1 MNDFKKKMGKKIEQF
16 SSKDYLDSYIRNEFL
31 TDDGDAD
38 IYLKISSKDDL
49 IDNRTVNNQIDLR
62 SEIFEFVENKTA
74 LLDNDIKI
82 NLHIIGVKLSENEQI
97 IIKNIFREHYAIEL
111 FKIQKDYKNQKE
123 KVLSLFLIG
132 CISLLSYLLLYLF
145 TDFDFFLEVFGFIFS
160 FALWEG
166 CDAYIYAF
174 SEIKNDREEVCQN
187 LLIDIDFND
196 VEIN

>member
-38 IYLKISSKDDL
+38 IYLKISSKDGL

-160 FALWEG
+160 FALWEAF
-166 CDAYIYAF
+166 DQLIY
-174 SEIKNDREEVCQN
+174 EISDTKFEREAISQN
-187 LLIDIDFND
+187 LLI
-196 VEIN
+196 EIIFD

>member
-16 SSKDYLDSYIRNEFL
+16 SSEDYLDSYIRNEFL

-97 IIKNIFREHYAIEL
+97 MIKNIFREHYAIEL

-123 KVLSLFLIG
+123 KVLNLFLIG

-160 FALWEG
+160 FALWEAF
-166 CDAYIYAF
+166 DQLIY
-174 SEIKNDREEVCQN
+174 EISDTKFEREAISQN
-187 LLIDIDFND
+187 LLI
-196 VEIN
+196 EIIFD

>member
-97 IIKNIFREHYAIEL
+97 MIKNIFREHYAIEL

-160 FALWEG
+160 FALWEAF
-166 CDAYIYAF
+166 DQLIY
-174 SEIKNDREEVCQN
+174 EISDTKFEREAISQN
-187 LLIDIDFND
+187 LLI
-196 VEIN
+196 EIIFD

>member
-74 LLDNDIKI
+74 LLDNDISI

-97 IIKNIFREHYAIEL
+97 MIKNIFREHYAIEL

-160 FALWEG
+160 FALWEAF
-166 CDAYIYAF
+166 DQLIY
-174 SEIKNDREEVCQN
+174 EISDTKFEREAISQN
-187 LLIDIDFND
+187 LLI
-196 VEIN
+196 EITFD

>member
-97 IIKNIFREHYAIEL
+97 MIKNIFREHYAIEL

-132 CISLLSYLLLYLF
+132 CISLLRYLLLYLF

-160 FALWEG
+160 FALWEAF
-166 CDAYIYAF
+166 DQLIY
-174 SEIKNDREEVCQN
+174 EISDTKFEREAISQN
-187 LLIDIDFND
+187 LLI
-196 VEIN
+196 EIIFD

>member
-38 IYLKISSKDDL
+38 IYLKISSKDGL

-97 IIKNIFREHYAIEL
+97 MIKNIFREHYAIEL

-160 FALWEG
+160 FALWEAF
-166 CDAYIYAF
+166 DQLIY
-174 SEIKNDREEVCQN
+174 EISDTKFEREAISQN
-187 LLIDIDFND
+187 LLI
-196 VEIN
+196 EIIFD

>member
-16 SSKDYLDSYIRNEFL
+16 SSEDYLDSYIRNEFL

-97 IIKNIFREHYAIEL
+97 MIKNIFREHYAIEL

-160 FALWEG
+160 FALWEAF
-166 CDAYIYAF
+166 DQLIY
-174 SEIKNDREEVCQN
+174 EISDTKFEREAISQN
-187 LLIDIDFND
+187 LLI
-196 VEIN
+196 EIIFD

>member
-160 FALWEG
+160 FALWEAF
-166 CDAYIYAF
+166 DQLIY
-174 SEIKNDREEVCQN
+174 EISDTKFEREAISQN
-187 LLIDIDFND
+187 LLI
-196 VEIN
+196 EIIFD

>member
-49 IDNRTVNNQIDLR
+49 IDNRTINNQIDLR

-97 IIKNIFREHYAIEL
+97 MIKNIFREHYAIEL

-160 FALWEG
+160 FALWEAF
-166 CDAYIYAF
+166 DQLIY
-174 SEIKNDREEVCQN
+174 EISDTKFEREAISQN
-187 LLIDIDFND
+187 LLI
-196 VEIN
+196 EIIFD

>member
-16 SSKDYLDSYIRNEFL
+16 SSEDYLDSYIRNEFL

-160 FALWEG
+160 FALWEAF
-166 CDAYIYAF
+166 DQLIY
-174 SEIKNDREEVCQN
+174 EISDTKFEREAISQN
-187 LLIDIDFND
+187 LLI
-196 VEIN
+196 EIIFD

>member
-49 IDNRTVNNQIDLR
+49 IDNRTVKNQIDLR

-160 FALWEG
+160 FALWEAF
-166 CDAYIYAF
+166 DQLIY
-174 SEIKNDREEVCQN
+174 EISDTKFEREAISQN
-187 LLIDIDFND
+187 LLI
-196 VEIN
+196 EIIFD

>member
-38 IYLKISSKDDL
+38 KKKKISSKDDL

-97 IIKNIFREHYAIEL
+97 MIKNIFREHYAIEL

-160 FALWEG
+160 FALWEAF
-166 CDAYIYAF
+166 DQLIY
-174 SEIKNDREEVCQN
+174 EISDTKFEREAISQN
-187 LLIDIDFND
+187 LLI
-196 VEIN
+196 EIIFD

>member
-1 MNDFKKKMGKKIEQF
+1 MNDFKKQMGKKIEQF

-160 FALWEG
+160 FALWEAF
-166 CDAYIYAF
+166 DQLIY
-174 SEIKNDREEVCQN
+174 EISDTKFEREAISQN
-187 LLIDIDFND
+187 LLI
-196 VEIN
+196 EIIFD

>member
-1 MNDFKKKMGKKIEQF
+1 M
-16 SSKDYLDSYIRNEFL
+16 DSYIRNEFL

-97 IIKNIFREHYAIEL
+97 MIKNIFREHYAIEL

-160 FALWEG
+160 FALWEAF
-166 CDAYIYAF
+166 DQLIY
-174 SEIKNDREEVCQN
+174 EISDTKFEREAISQN
-187 LLIDIDFND
+187 LLI
-196 VEIN
+196 EIICD

>member
-97 IIKNIFREHYAIEL
+97 MIKNIFREHYAIEL

-160 FALWEG
+160 FALWEAF
-166 CDAYIYAF
+166 DKLIY
-174 SEIKNDREEVCQN
+174 EISDTKFEREAISQN
-187 LLIDIDFND
+187 LLI
-196 VEIN
+196 EIIFD

>member
-82 NLHIIGVKLSENEQI
+82 SLHIIGVKLSENEQI
-97 IIKNIFREHYAIEL
+97 MIKNIFREHYAIEL

-160 FALWEG
+160 FALWEAF
-166 CDAYIYAF
+166 DQLIY
-174 SEIKNDREEVCQN
+174 EISDTKFEREAISQN
-187 LLIDIDFND
+187 LLI
-196 VEIN
+196 EIIFD

>member
-38 IYLKISSKDDL
+38 IYLKISSKEDL

-97 IIKNIFREHYAIEL
+97 MIKNIFREHYAIEL

-160 FALWEG
+160 FALWEAF
-166 CDAYIYAF
+166 DQLIY
-174 SEIKNDREEVCQN
+174 EISDTKFEREAISQN
-187 LLIDIDFND
+187 LLI
-196 VEIN
+196 EIIFD

>member
-145 TDFDFFLEVFGFIFS
+145 TDFDFFIEVFGFIFS
-160 FALWEG
+160 FALWEAF
-166 CDAYIYAF
+166 DQLIY
-174 SEIKNDREEVCQN
+174 EISDTKFEREAISQN
-187 LLIDIDFND
+187 LLI
-196 VEIN
+196 EIIFD